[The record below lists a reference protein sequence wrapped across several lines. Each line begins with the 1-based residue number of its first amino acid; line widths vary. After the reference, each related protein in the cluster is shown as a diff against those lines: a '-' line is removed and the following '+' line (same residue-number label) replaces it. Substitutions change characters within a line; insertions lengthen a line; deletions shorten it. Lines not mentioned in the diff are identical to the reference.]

1 LKAVKI
7 SLPSEVS
14 YRKRK
19 RKKVEEVITEKV
31 ATVLSIDEEE
41 LIPEATTV
49 CIKPSNHEDLNK
61 LLLFLE

>member
-1 LKAVKI
+1 
-7 SLPSEVS
+7 
-14 YRKRK
+14 
-19 RKKVEEVITEKV
+19 VEEVITEKV
-31 ATVLSIDEEE
+31 AIDEEE